1 MATSKIR
8 IKRGT
13 SQEIANSTAILPLGT
28 PFYDTTN
35 KYLYISN
42 GEKAANLHECIT
54 TDRVETP
61 NFITKQT
68 DAHLTISAINNSED
82 YIKIGELT
90 PHRLS
95 TAPTVQLFSKVF
107 VQDETLA
114 LVKEYNDLTI
124 TPTGITINHWNGDS
138 IQYSTLITPS
148 QIETSGI
155 IKGNISGDSTINGK
169 SISNILG
176 RLNQAETNIEN
187 IITGE
192 TIVASARTD
201 EEENNIYDTY
211 TRKPVDVPRAINPN
225 GDTTVRF
232 IITKP
237 GLYAIHVDNSASIH
251 NSAVFSIDDLGDDAN
266 GPEIFVT
273 SGTTLRVFYNAA
285 SATKDGMIT
294 ITPNGDYEDWV
305 ITSCKLLIEYK

>member
-68 DAHLTISAINNSED
+68 DANLTISAINNSEE

-124 TPTGITINHWNGDS
+124 TTSSITIN
-138 IQYSTLITPS
+138 
-148 QIETSGI
+148 
-155 IKGNISGDSTINGK
+155 
-169 SISNILG
+169 
-176 RLNQAETNIEN
+176 R
-187 IITGE
+187 
-192 TIVASARTD
+192 
-201 EEENNIYDTY
+201 
-211 TRKPVDVPRAINPN
+211 
-225 GDTTVRF
+225 
-232 IITKP
+232 
-237 GLYAIHVDNSASIH
+237 
-251 NSAVFSIDDLGDDAN
+251 
-266 GPEIFVT
+266 
-273 SGTTLRVFYNAA
+273 
-285 SATKDGMIT
+285 
-294 ITPNGDYEDWV
+294 
-305 ITSCKLLIEYK
+305 